1 MRKGDSEMAVPKAM
15 QETYDKIAAIIVPFC
30 REHMN
35 EEYEELCLYT
45 LEKLCRKRPSP
56 LLSGKPNTW
65 AAGIVYAIGSNNFI
79 FDRSQEIH
87 MSAEELSAPFGVSK
101 STAGSK
107 GNQIRD
113 MFKMSYFSPE
123 WTLPSIRERHPLTFW
138 FL

>member
-15 QETYDKIAAIIVPFC
+15 QETYDKIRFWIYDQVYCI
-30 REHMN
+30 
-35 EEYEELCLYT
+35 CLYT

-107 GNQIRD
+107 GKQIRD